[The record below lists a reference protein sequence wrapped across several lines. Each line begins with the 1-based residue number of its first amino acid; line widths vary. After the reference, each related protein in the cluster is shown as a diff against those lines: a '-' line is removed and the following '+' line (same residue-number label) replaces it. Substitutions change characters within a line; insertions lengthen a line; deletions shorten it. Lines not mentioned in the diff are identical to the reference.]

1 MESTFT
7 KNERN
12 FFTPVPGAPQG
23 ACGSEKSAGRYIVK
37 KLWITADRC
46 CFRWIFIESLA
57 ISWQKQYNK
66 TNFESSHRQPGGL
79 IMASKIN
86 KGEILAKFFDDGE
99 YTALFADGAV
109 SAACGYAAGQQA
121 YAVYQNGE
129 AVTVKDVEKNIKV
142 LEMAAQTGCPVVTFY
157 NSVGAKL
164 AEGLD
169 VLTTNA
175 KLNAQIAKVSGVI
188 PQVAVVLGVCG
199 GTSALSAANAD
210 VCIMAEG
217 AELFFTAP
225 FTSAAKGD
233 KVADAGSAAAAA
245 KAGVASIVAADVAEA
260 AEKAAHIVGLL
271 PANNLTGPAIFEFEQ
286 PTAALAA
293 GAEPAKAAA
302 AVVDKDSTVELYAGF
317 GKSVYT
323 AFATVGGNAVGVVA
337 TGKNLCHNCVAK
349 IARFVRL
356 CDAFSVPVVTVVDT
370 EGFVPSVSD
379 DIAGGIRE
387 AARLA
392 ATYADATTA
401 KVTVLAGKAV
411 GPVYTALAAA
421 DLRIAVTGCVVS
433 ALEPSAAV
441 SVLYKDEIDA
451 SDNIIAATNA
461 KAAAYTAEV
470 CSAANAVACGAADM
484 VCDAANVRSS
494 VVAALELLSTK
505 RAARLPKKHGNMAL

>member
-1 MESTFT
+1 
-7 KNERN
+7 
-12 FFTPVPGAPQG
+12 
-23 ACGSEKSAGRYIVK
+23 
-37 KLWITADRC
+37 
-46 CFRWIFIESLA
+46 
-57 ISWQKQYNK
+57 
-66 TNFESSHRQPGGL
+66 
-79 IMASKIN
+79 MASKIN

-157 NSVGAKL
+157 DSVGAKL

-169 VLTTNA
+169 VLNAAA
-175 KLNAQIAKVSGVI
+175 KLNATIAKVSGVV

-233 KVADAGSAAAAA
+233 KVADAGTAAAAA
-245 KAGVASIVAADVAEA
+245 KAGVAAVVAPTAEEA

-302 AVVDKDSTVELYAGF
+302 AVVDKDSAVELYAGY
-317 GKSVYT
+317 GKNIVT
-323 AFATVGGNAVGVVA
+323 ALATINGSAVGIVA
-337 TGKNLCHNCVAK
+337 TEKKALCHKCTAK
-349 IARFVRL
+349 AARFVRL
-356 CDAFSVPVVTVVDT
+356 CDAYSIPIVTIVNT
-370 EGFVPSVSD
+370 EGFGRSEGD
-379 DIAGGIRE
+379 DEAGGIRQ
-387 AARLA
+387 AARMA
-392 ATYADATTA
+392 GVYAEATTV
-401 KVTVLAGKAV
+401 KVAVLAGEAV
-411 GPVYTALAAA
+411 GPAYTVFAACADWRVAVQGCTVAPLAPEA
-421 DLRIAVTGCVVS
+421 AVT
-433 ALEPSAAV
+433 
-441 SVLYKDEIDA
+441 VLYKDEIFA
-451 SDNIIAATNA
+451 SDNIVNATKA
-461 KAAAYTAEV
+461 KAAAYTKEV
-470 CSAANAVACGAADM
+470 CSADAAVANGSADA
-484 VCDAANVRSS
+484 VADAATARGAVAQALDMLASKRTVRL
-494 VVAALELLSTK
+494 A
-505 RAARLPKKHGNMAL
+505 KKHGNITL